1 MTSAATPP
9 NAPSHRRK
17 SSPRSSTALAWT
29 WTHTCRVRPAGR
41 SRWSI
46 SARNRFGSC
55 CKTATKCMASDK
67 EIILRM
73 TEKVAGSIYMPF
85 WIRSKREQQIRAMI
99 EDPEVDLSVKF
110 TGVLAIL
117 AQLQFPIQL
126 SDFRSAIPLHFWSSQ
141 VQFHYTSMLGG
152 SVPIFTEFGKEWFYR
167 MNVGKAR

>member
-1 MTSAATPP
+1 
-9 NAPSHRRK
+9 
-17 SSPRSSTALAWT
+17 
-29 WTHTCRVRPAGR
+29 
-41 SRWSI
+41 
-46 SARNRFGSC
+46 
-55 CKTATKCMASDK
+55 
-67 EIILRM
+67 
-73 TEKVAGSIYMPF
+73 MPF

-167 MNVGKAR
+167 MNVGKARTHYGSHVVWFAASKDLLPTEGPGGGTFEPRLDTPVARFALCHPFLRDELHDPEGIYLFK